1 MDIDEIVLQSWMS
14 SSTCLL
20 LMVETVM
27 PEPMFSVV
35 PMVPMFFVVSI
46 VRVVFAFSCTI

>member
-1 MDIDEIVLQSWMS
+1 
-14 SSTCLL
+14 
-20 LMVETVM
+20 MV
-27 PEPMFSVV
+27 PKPMLSLV